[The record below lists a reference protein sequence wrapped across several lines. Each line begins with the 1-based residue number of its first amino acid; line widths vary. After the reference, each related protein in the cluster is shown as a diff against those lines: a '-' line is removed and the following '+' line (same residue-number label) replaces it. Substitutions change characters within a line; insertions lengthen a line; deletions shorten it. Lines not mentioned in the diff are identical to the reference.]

1 MLRQLLTFAAAMGLM
16 VSATVEASPSLRL
29 HVPRTVNVTDE
40 LLTLENVAVLH
51 SADKD
56 LLRLVGQIK
65 MGRSP
70 RPGESIVIDQHTIL
84 ARLASSNV
92 YSHQIKLTGAGQ
104 VVVQSIASAAGLA
117 TTTNIPHKINNQLT
131 LNIPAANLI
140 QAAQKYLKSNPL
152 AGHEGGMQLSG
163 KPSDLRLPA
172 PGGKWTLDVT
182 RAAKSPARQLKLRVR
197 VISGDKELASR
208 NITYRLTYPHR
219 QIIATR
225 KIPVGQQITAKN
237 TEIRSELRNYP
248 ESKVFVAPYGMVAT
262 RRIEVG
268 KAVPP
273 SSLRSPKPQLAV
285 KRNQTVVMKI
295 SMRGFSISTFGM
307 AMQDGVAGAIIR
319 VRNIDTKRI
328 VSALVTADGTVQPI
342 VQR

>member
-16 VSATVEASPSLRL
+16 VSTTVEASPSLHL
-29 HVPRTVNVTDE
+29 HVPRTVNVTDD
-40 LLTLENVAVLH
+40 LMTLENVAVLH

-56 LLRLVGQIK
+56 LLRQAGQIK

-70 RPGESIVIDQHTIL
+70 RSGESIVIDQHTIL

-104 VVVQSIASAAGLA
+104 VVVHAATSA
-117 TTTNIPHKINNQLT
+117 NVPHNSGNQLT

-140 QAAQKYLKSNPL
+140 QAAQKYLKANPL

-182 RAAKSPARQLKLRVR
+182 RAAKSPARQIKVRVR
-197 VISGDKELASR
+197 VICDDKELASR
-208 NITYRLTYPHR
+208 DITYRLTYPHR
-219 QIIATR
+219 QLIATR
-225 KIPVGQQITAKN
+225 KIPVGQQITVKN
-237 TEIRSELRNYP
+237 TEIRKELRNYP
-248 ESKVFVAPYGMVAT
+248 ESKVFIAPYGMVAT
-262 RRIEVG
+262 RRIEIG

-295 SMRGFSISTFGM
+295 SMRGFSISTFGT

-328 VSALVTADGTVQPI
+328 VSAMVTADGTVRPI
-342 VQR
+342 MQR